1 MLCVRCCTAHCPV
14 PVTAEEETPLWMKV
28 GTGVGLGAVGVTLG
42 LVVYCIRF
50 VFNFAKYSPI

>member
-1 MLCVRCCTAHCPV
+1 
-14 PVTAEEETPLWMKV
+14 VTAEEETPLWMKV